1 MKKNKVLF
9 QTPGNQVFIVNENKE
24 KLPEAG
30 GKSDKDMEAYGV
42 FLLQRNEPIHVL
54 ATLVPPSQY
63 NDPEVKDAM
72 ILELEKWKQFEAY
85 ELVEDQGQDRID
97 GRWAVNKKEEHDGL
111 KVAMKARYCLRG
123 FKEEHKP
130 RSDSP
135 TVDRIS
141 TKLLYAIAGNEGW
154 KLECI
159 DVTSAFLQG
168 SDLDRE
174 IFVKPPKEAQV
185 EGYLWKM
192 KKAAYGLYDASRRW
206 WVKVMEEL
214 KELGGRTLVGDES
227 TIYFHKD
234 GELAGIIGLHVDD
247 FQGTGN
253 DWFFRNVMDSIANK
267 FKISKREIQR
277 FRFTGVDVHGQDNGE
292 VQICQESYVEAL
304 EKITIK
310 PEDDDRRPLNREEYK
325 LYRGLV
331 GKLTWLSEMTRPDLC
346 YDTLELATQSKN
358 ATVSDLRKINK
369 TVDKAKKSNGVVKY
383 SKIGKFDDLK
393 ILAISDGGLNRMEN
407 RTLSVMGKSVFLS
420 NREETR
426 VAPLLWKSKTIQT
439 VCKSAKTAETR
450 ACDKVMEDGIYL
462 ARCVHEIYTGER
474 GTGQIPVQVVT
485 DSQSLL
491 DSLESTKQVEEKLM
505 RPVIKWMKQMLDSKA
520 ISNVRWCDTCVC
532 VSDAFTKPGS
542 KLNQTLLEIFKTGK
556 MIDLSYSTKR

>member
-1 MKKNKVLF
+1 MN
-9 QTPGNQVFIVNENKE
+9 
-24 KLPEAG
+24 
-30 GKSDKDMEAYGV
+30 
-42 FLLQRNEPIHVL
+42 
-54 ATLVPPSQY
+54 
-63 NDPEVKDAM
+63 
-72 ILELEKWKQFEAY
+72 AY

-234 GELAGIIGLHVDD
+234 GEFAGIIG
-247 FQGTGN
+247 
-253 DWFFRNVMDSIANK
+253 
-267 FKISKREIQR
+267 
-277 FRFTGVDVHGQDNGE
+277 
-292 VQICQESYVEAL
+292 
-304 EKITIK
+304 
-310 PEDDDRRPLNREEYK
+310 
-325 LYRGLV
+325 
-331 GKLTWLSEMTRPDLC
+331 
-346 YDTLELATQSKN
+346 
-358 ATVSDLRKINK
+358 
-369 TVDKAKKSNGVVKY
+369 
-383 SKIGKFDDLK
+383 
-393 ILAISDGGLNRMEN
+393 
-407 RTLSVMGKSVFLS
+407 
-420 NREETR
+420 
-426 VAPLLWKSKTIQT
+426 
-439 VCKSAKTAETR
+439 
-450 ACDKVMEDGIYL
+450 
-462 ARCVHEIYTGER
+462 
-474 GTGQIPVQVVT
+474 
-485 DSQSLL
+485 
-491 DSLESTKQVEEKLM
+491 
-505 RPVIKWMKQMLDSKA
+505 
-520 ISNVRWCDTCVC
+520 
-532 VSDAFTKPGS
+532 
-542 KLNQTLLEIFKTGK
+542 
-556 MIDLSYSTKR
+556 

>member
-1 MKKNKVLF
+1 M
-9 QTPGNQVFIVNENKE
+9 
-24 KLPEAG
+24 
-30 GKSDKDMEAYGV
+30 
-42 FLLQRNEPIHVL
+42 
-54 ATLVPPSQY
+54 
-63 NDPEVKDAM
+63 
-72 ILELEKWKQFEAY
+72 
-85 ELVEDQGQDRID
+85 
-97 GRWAVNKKEEHDGL
+97 
-111 KVAMKARYCLRG
+111 
-123 FKEEHKP
+123 
-130 RSDSP
+130 
-135 TVDRIS
+135 
-141 TKLLYAIAGNEGW
+141 
-154 KLECI
+154 
-159 DVTSAFLQG
+159 
-168 SDLDRE
+168 
-174 IFVKPPKEAQV
+174 
-185 EGYLWKM
+185 
-192 KKAAYGLYDASRRW
+192 
-206 WVKVMEEL
+206 
-214 KELGGRTLVGDES
+214 
-227 TIYFHKD
+227 
-234 GELAGIIGLHVDD
+234 
-247 FQGTGN
+247 
-253 DWFFRNVMDSIANK
+253 
-267 FKISKREIQR
+267 
-277 FRFTGVDVHGQDNGE
+277 
-292 VQICQESYVEAL
+292 
-304 EKITIK
+304 
-310 PEDDDRRPLNREEYK
+310 
-325 LYRGLV
+325 
-331 GKLTWLSEMTRPDLC
+331 SEMTRPDLC